1 MVSKARLLISFR
13 HTKYP
18 HYDNYRAINVNKTQ
32 DIPCEPE
39 FGISRC
45 PKINHVFRHA
55 ASSIHMS
62 AWLPVCRKKF
72 NRFLIR

>member
-1 MVSKARLLISFR
+1 MGKGKKAMLEI
-13 HTKYP
+13 TK
-18 HYDNYRAINVNKTQ
+18 
-32 DIPCEPE
+32 PE

-45 PKINHVFRHA
+45 PKIKHVFRHA